1 MHKRLNLLATNYIL
15 GLAVLTLAAC
25 SQEATPPE
33 GMAAVGEIPAVEL
46 YSRIENNSAPLII
59 DVRSPGEFSAGHLP
73 AALNITHEEF
83 VDAPEMSLAL
93 LPTDKDA
100 EIVVHCASGTRA
112 DIAMEVIAGAG
123 YTNVNHL
130 SGDYRGWEA
139 AGYPVES
146 EEPGTV
152 D

>member
-1 MHKRLNLLATNYIL
+1 MHKSLNILKTYCFYGIVLLS
-15 GLAVLTLAAC
+15 LAAC
-25 SQEATPPE
+25 SQEATPPQ
-33 GMAAVGEIPAVEL
+33 GAAASGEIPAAEL
-46 YSRIENNSAPLII
+46 YSRIENNTAPLII
-59 DVRSPGEFSAGHLP
+59 DVRSSGEFAAGHLP
-73 AALNITHEEF
+73 AALNIAHSEF
-83 VDAPEMSLAL
+83 VDTPATSLAL

-100 EIVVHCASGTRA
+100 EIIVHCAVGKRA
-112 DIAMEVIAGAG
+112 EVAMEIMTAAG

-146 EEPGTV
+146 EELGTV